1 MRMFEFLQEDISQD
15 MKNIKDI
22 RMLNKVLDADAKALL
37 TQVWNSNS
45 VPIEKKEAYIEML
58 MDKVNTPAPSGDPV
72 EEPVK
77 TTTNYT
83 PTSNNKF
90 KTAKLKGHGK
100 GRPGGLPKWW
110 ERAVQLKRQNPNM
123 GAWELIAN
131 IDDTVEVESFREP
144 GDVKK
149 GVNKRIDIN
158 IDNDLLRRKWVG
170 YTLDDN
176 EMKRWLT
183 QPIPSSEN
191 WAWAK
196 NNTYPPFKVKDFP
209 KDSPRLPK
217 SFRRGTNIDDELIN
231 HPSLAHLKTYLPY
244 NYERLGHAQRQQA
257 SQSITKA
264 KEKVASIG
272 HNQPP
277 QQPKSDPDIGPI
289 VRPER
294 TGWEQSK
301 DSSGRSN
308 KGQGPATIGTYDAPG
323 VDLDAFP
330 DGQDDYGVNT
340 YSDYSSDGGGKIAHL
355 QRRSE
360 PLSNFDGPLVGG
372 VDGQDDEQTKDTVH
386 RDLDAFSDL
395 TPDYIEDIETEYQ
408 NGANPNEIARTLSQT
423 YGLPIASAL
432 KIVDNW
438 VNFSTRRGA
447 KSNANAKS
455 IRQMTRI
462 ERNKKTGGR
471 RFFQPKEKEEEDSEN
486 LNEFHKEY
494 QMAVKKLSET
504 SNSN

>member
-1 MRMFEFLQEDISQD
+1 

-22 RMLNKVLDADAKALL
+22 RMLNKVLDKGDKALL
-37 TQVWNSNS
+37 RQIWNASA

-58 MDKVNTPAPSGDPV
+58 MDKVNTPAPEADPV

-90 KTAKLKGHGK
+90 KTAK
-100 GRPGGLPKWW
+100 
-110 ERAVQLKRQNPNM
+110 
-123 GAWELIAN
+123 
-131 IDDTVEVESFREP
+131 
-144 GDVKK
+144 
-149 GVNKRIDIN
+149 
-158 IDNDLLRRKWVG
+158 
-170 YTLDDN
+170 
-176 EMKRWLT
+176 
-183 QPIPSSEN
+183 
-191 WAWAK
+191 
-196 NNTYPPFKVKDFP
+196 
-209 KDSPRLPK
+209 
-217 SFRRGTNIDDELIN
+217 
-231 HPSLAHLKTYLPY
+231 
-244 NYERLGHAQRQQA
+244 
-257 SQSITKA
+257 
-264 KEKVASIG
+264 IG

-277 QQPKSDPDIGPI
+277 QQPKRDPDIGPI

-308 KGQGPATIGTYDAPG
+308 KGRGPATIGTYDAPG

-360 PLSNFDGPLVGG
+360 PLSNFDGPVVGG
-372 VDGQDDEQTKDTVH
+372 VDGQDDEQTKDTLH

-455 IRQMTRI
+455 IRQMNRI

-471 RFFQPKEKEEEDSEN
+471 RFFQPKEKEEEEEDSEN

-494 QMAVKKLSET
+494 QMAVKKLYEI

>member
-58 MDKVNTPAPSGDPV
+58 MDKVDDSQARKDFS
-72 EEPVK
+72 
-77 TTTNYT
+77 
-83 PTSNNKF
+83 
-90 KTAKLKGHGK
+90 
-100 GRPGGLPKWW
+100 
-110 ERAVQLKRQNPNM
+110 RAVGP
-123 GAWELIAN
+123 
-131 IDDTVEVESFREP
+131 
-144 GDVKK
+144 DV
-149 GVNKRIDIN
+149 
-158 IDNDLLRRKWVG
+158 
-170 YTLDDN
+170 T
-176 EMKRWLT
+176 
-183 QPIPSSEN
+183 IP
-191 WAWAK
+191 
-196 NNTYPPFKVKDFP
+196 
-209 KDSPRLPK
+209 
-217 SFRRGTNIDDELIN
+217 
-231 HPSLAHLKTYLPY
+231 
-244 NYERLGHAQRQQA
+244 
-257 SQSITKA
+257 KA

-277 QQPKSDPDIGPI
+277 KEEPESIDQMMRKIYKRPTSARGNGEDKRFRTIDPDIGPI

-301 DSSGRSN
+301 DSGGRSN
-308 KGQGPATIGTYDAPG
+308 KGQGPATIDTYDAPG

-330 DGQDDYGVNT
+330 DGQDDYGVD
-340 YSDYSSDGGGKIAHL
+340 SADGDISHSHL
-355 QRRSE
+355 ARPSE
-360 PLSNFDGPLVGG
+360 PLSHFDGPLVGG
-372 VDGQDDEQTKDTVH
+372 DGEETKDTIH
-386 RDLDAFSDL
+386 RDLDSFSDV

-447 KSNANAKS
+447 KPNANAKR
-455 IRQMTRI
+455 IRQMSRVQ
-462 ERNKKTGGR
+462 RNKKAGGR
-471 RFFQPKEKEEEDSEN
+471 KFYQPKEKEVSKN

-494 QMAVKKLSET
+494 QMAVKKLSEALPKG
-504 SNSN
+504 SL